1 MSSIAAHKT
10 KHASIH
16 EAVKN
21 GDVEEI
27 IAMVKA
33 GASINEVDQEN
44 KFTPLHWAA
53 HSGALEVR
61 PPVAFK
67 LFSMWFIFLQWL
79 IFYGLLKGL
88 STVNL

>member
-1 MSSIAAHKT
+1 MNFRVLSNFVAPLKT
-10 KHASIH
+10 KHTSIH
-16 EAVKN
+16 AAVKN

-53 HSGALEVR
+53 HSGALEVGCIKR
-61 PPVAFK
+61 GV
-67 LFSMWFIFLQWL
+67 
-79 IFYGLLKGL
+79 LKVKDVL
-88 STVNL
+88 T